1 MAEAAKKVRVLI
13 LISGLSIGQQGGGA
27 ERFGIELARH
37 LDPDDFEPIICAF
50 WRRNLPAETRWA
62 DVLRTAG
69 VETFY
74 AVTRDQRFTPW
85 RYILGLRTISAHLR
99 GRPPVIIHSHFQ
111 LGTIAALV
119 LRMMLGARATLRTA
133 HGTVAREW
141 ENRWPGRVCRLL
153 FTRWLFPIGLDA
165 EVGVSRAIVADM
177 NTRPGARLWR
187 KPMYLIYNGIPA
199 LPLRETGTREAARIA
214 LGLSADDLVIGSV
227 GRLSEQKGYTYLLRA
242 LTTILT
248 KWPAARVILI
258 GDGELRG
265 ALEAEAAALGVA
277 HAITFVGARADAGAL
292 YPALDLF
299 VLPSLWEGLP
309 TVVLESMASG
319 VPVVAT
325 DIPGTCDLV
334 QEGVTGWLAPPADP
348 SGLSQAILRALDDP
362 IQRVAIARHAAEQVV
377 PRYTMDAIARQY
389 AELYRQ
395 LSCKHGR

>member
-1 MAEAAKKVRVLI
+1 M
-13 LISGLSIGQQGGGA
+13 
-27 ERFGIELARH
+27 
-37 LDPDDFEPIICAF
+37 
-50 WRRNLPAETRWA
+50 
-62 DVLRTAG
+62 
-69 VETFY
+69 
-74 AVTRDQRFTPW
+74 
-85 RYILGLRTISAHLR
+85 
-99 GRPPVIIHSHFQ
+99 
-111 LGTIAALV
+111 
-119 LRMMLGARATLRTA
+119 
-133 HGTVAREW
+133 
-141 ENRWPGRVCRLL
+141 
-153 FTRWLFPIGLDA
+153 
-165 EVGVSRAIVADM
+165 
-177 NTRPGARLWR
+177 
-187 KPMYLIYNGIPA
+187 
-199 LPLRETGTREAARIA
+199 
-214 LGLSADDLVIGSV
+214 
-227 GRLSEQKGYTYLLRA
+227 
-242 LTTILT
+242 
-248 KWPAARVILI
+248 
-258 GDGELRG
+258 RG

-277 HAITFVGARADAGAL
+277 HAITFVGARADAGVL